1 MWEDSN
7 YCWVVLCKNHWFHL
21 RQNLFSSHRIPLG
34 ETDAVTPLPPL
45 DTQFPVRCD
54 DCGKQYLYKASDVRR
69 FEQEFPESLTP
80 HPLFRPGGDRR
91 RSRRLPKQVRLIVR
105 GESAET
111 GAFEEK
117 TFAISTSAHGA
128 LVGMSTN
135 VEVGQTLFLVDPRS
149 QNKLECRVVRI
160 SVPDGRR
167 AQVGVEFLQPDAE
180 IWFLGLQNA
189 GKSSAQHEAPA

>member
-7 YCWVVLCKNHWFHL
+7 YSWVVLCKNHWFHL

-45 DTQFPVRCD
+45 DARFPVRCD
-54 DCGKQYLYKASDVRR
+54 ECRKEYFYKPSEVRR
-69 FEQEFPESLTP
+69 FEQEFPASSAP
-80 HPLFRPGGDRR
+80 HPLFQPGGDRR
-91 RSRRLPKQVRLIVR
+91 RSRRSPKQVRLIVR
-105 GESAET
+105 GDSTER

-128 LVGMSTN
+128 LIGMSTN

-149 QNKLECRVVRI
+149 QSKLEGRVVRI
-160 SVPDGRR
+160 IVPDGRR
-167 AQVGVEFLQPDAE
+167 AQVGVEFLQPDAD
-180 IWFLGLQNA
+180 IWFLEPRSA
-189 GKSSAQHEAPA
+189 GKSSAQYQAPA